1 MKFKRTVKKSTQ
13 YTKNNGNINNTVIN
27 HTKGLM
33 DSVKVTKKQTT
44 INSQNNGYIKGG
56 LDNPTLGY
64 EQPGLNYKRYYIILS
79 HWYWWWKCIGSYG
92 NR

>member
-1 MKFKRTVKKSTQ
+1 MKNLKGLLKKSTQ

-44 INSQNNGYIKGG
+44 INS
-56 LDNPTLGY
+56 
-64 EQPGLNYKRYYIILS
+64 
-79 HWYWWWKCIGSYG
+79 
-92 NR
+92 

>member
-1 MKFKRTVKKSTQ
+1 MGMMDEAKRTVKESTQ

-64 EQPGLNYKRYYIILS
+64 EQPE
-79 HWYWWWKCIGSYG
+79 
-92 NR
+92 